1 LLETHIMMILLIF
14 CLVLLLVLHLISFI
28 DPTIAHMVLVHERIA
43 VFLDALVTV
52 HVLIMVI
59 IPRVGTVFLLE
70 GLTLIFSRDTWMVH
84 VFPRRG
90 SCPTHSNGEVQ
101 KGMKTSSSYMV
112 KC

>member
-43 VFLDALVTV
+43 VCLDALVTV

-70 GLTLIFSRDTWMVH
+70 GLTLIFSLRHLDGPCIPPSWFM
-84 VFPRRG
+84 
-90 SCPTHSNGEVQ
+90 SHSF
-101 KGMKTSSSYMV
+101 KW
-112 KC
+112 